1 MARRDRLHACPT
13 CHRTMV
19 HLALHVCPEQPAI
32 ITWLTANLPHPTR
45 PGYIL
50 PQNEY
55 EAMVY
60 KPLESSTLKRAYGS
74 WAGLARRYG
83 LQCPPARSGKAPAA
97 ATNGV
102 AGMDP
107 ASRAELHRLADL
119 LHAGAF
125 GPSFSEYAVYASDA
139 PIGPSGLEKRFG
151 TWGAVLAAA
160 GLRHGT
166 RSEYHRAANGRRRA
180 QTANQNER
188 SSLDRG
194 DEPIS
199 RERVGIPVLPTPRAL
214 PSGGVAWTV
223 R

>member
-1 MARRDRLHACPT
+1 MPHRTTLRVCPT
-13 CHRTMV
+13 CSRAMV
-19 HLALHVCPEQPAI
+19 HLSLHVCPEQPAI
-32 ITWLTANLPHPTR
+32 VARLKQVLPHPTR

-55 EAMVY
+55 DAMSDN
-60 KPLESSTLKRAYGS
+60 PLGSPALKRAYGS
-74 WAGLARRYG
+74 WSGLAVRYG
-83 LQCPPARSGKAPAA
+83 LQCPPMISGKSPGA

-102 AGMDP
+102 VGMDP
-107 ASRAELHRLADL
+107 ASRAELHRLTDL
-119 LHAGAF
+119 LHDGDF
-125 GPSFSEYAVYASDA
+125 GPSFSEFAVYAEDA
-139 PIGPSGLEKRFG
+139 PLKASGLEKRFG

-166 RSEYHRAANGRRRA
+166 RSEYVRAANARRVMHQG
-180 QTANQNER
+180 QTTR
-188 SSLDRG
+188 GSLDRG

-199 RERVGIPVLPTPRAL
+199 RDYTGIPVLPNPRLL